1 MDIIISFLVAFG
13 TREKIKHA
21 REGANVWY
29 MLKQN
34 KNTHY
39 FYLGESLEC
48 YEKGKLETRRKCRR
62 N

>member
-39 FYLGESLEC
+39 FYLGESLGEVRDKT
-48 YEKGKLETRRKCRR
+48 EVSSKLE
-62 N
+62 